1 MRSFSGIQY
10 AGGHL
15 QELQKAIKA
24 PIANFGVVFGEVTK
38 RGKSAIGIGKGNVL
52 GDLVHP
58 NLSEEASNVCASIDI
73 FGASIEKILM
83 RRVFSKFEFI
93 ALDTYSKTAWEEM
106 NGLTQFVSNCTD
118 SFKLYG

>member
-83 RRVFSKFEFI
+83 R
-93 ALDTYSKTAWEEM
+93 
-106 NGLTQFVSNCTD
+106 
-118 SFKLYG
+118 